1 MNTGIPVA
9 DICHH
14 TPMAAL
20 VVNRETP
27 LREVIN
33 RLADRHH
40 TIPIFVIDSLERLHG
55 MVQHDDLRDWVR
67 LQCNLMPSNGR
78 LSPSKTRRF
87 LCAET
92 IGELSQNDGS
102 LMSVRLDQP
111 LTEAIAKMSAYGRND
126 IAVVDENG
134 RFINT
139 LNLQDVLSYMMEKR
153 GNFKHE

>member
-20 VVNRETP
+20 VVNHKTP

-33 RLADRHH
+33 RLTDRHH
-40 TIPIFVIDSLERLHG
+40 TIPIFVTDSLERLHG

-67 LQCNLMPSNGR
+67 LQCNLMPSGGR
-78 LSPSKTRRF
+78 LSASKTRR
-87 LCAET
+87 LLAAQT
-92 IGELSQNDGS
+92 IGELAQNDGS
-102 LMSVRLDQP
+102 LMSVRLDQS
-111 LTEAIAKMSAYGRND
+111 LTEALAKMSAYGRND

-134 RFINT
+134 RFITT
-139 LNLQDVLSYMMEKR
+139 LNLQDILSFILDKERK
-153 GNFKHE
+153 FQA

>member
-33 RLADRHH
+33 RLTDRHH
-40 TIPIFVIDSLERLHG
+40 TIPIFVTDNSERLHG

-78 LSPSKTRRF
+78 LSPSKTR
-87 LCAET
+87 LLLSAQT
-92 IGELSQNDGS
+92 IGELAQNDGS
-102 LMSVRLDQP
+102 LMSVRLDQS
-111 LTEAIAKMSAYGRND
+111 LAEAMAKMSAYGRND
-126 IAVVDENG
+126 IAVVDGNG

-139 LNLQDVLSYMMEKR
+139 LNLHDVLSFILEKER
-153 GNFKHE
+153 KIQA